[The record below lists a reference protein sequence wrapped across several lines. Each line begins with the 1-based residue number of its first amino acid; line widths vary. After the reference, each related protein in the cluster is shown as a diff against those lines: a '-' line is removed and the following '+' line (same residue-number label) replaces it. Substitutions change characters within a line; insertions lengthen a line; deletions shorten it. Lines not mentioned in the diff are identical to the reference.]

1 MCHFLLPGFE
11 FMKINEKTKM
21 KVNFLVLT
29 FSMKIYFLNCKY
41 AVANILNFYLVFLN
55 LFVLRGHRF
64 FL

>member
-1 MCHFLLPGFE
+1 
-11 FMKINEKTKM
+11 MKINEKTKM